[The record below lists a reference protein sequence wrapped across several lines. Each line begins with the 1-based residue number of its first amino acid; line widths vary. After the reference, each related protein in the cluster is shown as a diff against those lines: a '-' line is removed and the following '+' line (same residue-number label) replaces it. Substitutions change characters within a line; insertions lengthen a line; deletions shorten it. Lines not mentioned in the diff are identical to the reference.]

1 MGLYYSNAKNALDT
15 QIDGVYSDSQKAYKQ
30 ILTKTYE
37 DILTFDENAPLISV
51 VTDSND
57 TLFYIRYVTVY
68 APKGTSVS
76 VNGKETAETAV
87 NENISKSQTDI
98 AV

>member
-57 TLFYIRYVTVY
+57 TLF
-68 APKGTSVS
+68 
-76 VNGKETAETAV
+76 
-87 NENISKSQTDI
+87 
-98 AV
+98 